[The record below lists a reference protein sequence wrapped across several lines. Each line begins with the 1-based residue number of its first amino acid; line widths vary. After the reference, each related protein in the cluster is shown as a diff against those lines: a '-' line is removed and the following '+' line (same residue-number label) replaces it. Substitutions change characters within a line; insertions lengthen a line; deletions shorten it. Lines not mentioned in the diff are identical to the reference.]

1 MIELKNLSK
10 HYRKKCIFESLDMTF
25 ENLQLTVLLGENGAG
40 KSTLLRMIAGLEQ
53 LTKGEIRYFGEQ
65 LSKKQRQDKIGYVP
79 QDIALFEHMTVNENI
94 RCFKALCKTP
104 LSNVLIDEYARQL
117 NLNERTMTI
126 SNLSGG
132 TKRKVNV
139 LIGLLSNPQILI
151 LDEPTV
157 GIDPKLRQQIWNQ
170 LKSLTKQG
178 KTVIVTTHVMDEAER
193 CDKIG
198 LIVEGRLFAIGTPN
212 ELKQKFNVE
221 TIEEVFIKAEE
232 VKNQ

>member
-132 TKRKVNV
+132 TKRKVDV

-157 GIDPKLRQQIWNQ
+157 GID
-170 LKSLTKQG
+170 LKSRFDIHNLLNTMKRERL
-178 KTVIVTTHVMDEAER
+178 IILTTHHLDEVEALADQIKVIGNDPFYREILE
-193 CDKIG
+193 DKHWA
-198 LIVEGRLFAIGTPN
+198 F
-212 ELKQKFNVE
+212 
-221 TIEEVFIKAEE
+221 EVYNNK
-232 VKNQ
+232 

>member
-40 KSTLLRMIAGLEQ
+40 KSTLLRIIAGLEQ

-157 GIDPKLRQQIWNQ
+157 GID
-170 LKSLTKQG
+170 LKSRFDIHNLLNTMKRERL
-178 KTVIVTTHVMDEAER
+178 IILTTHHLDEVEALADQIKVIGNDPFYREILE
-193 CDKIG
+193 DKHWA
-198 LIVEGRLFAIGTPN
+198 F
-212 ELKQKFNVE
+212 
-221 TIEEVFIKAEE
+221 EVYNNK
-232 VKNQ
+232 

>member
-139 LIGLLSNPQILI
+139 LIGLLSNPQMLI

-157 GIDPKLRQQIWNQ
+157 GID
-170 LKSLTKQG
+170 LKSRFDIHNLLNTMKRERL
-178 KTVIVTTHVMDEAER
+178 IILTTHHLDEVEALADQIKVIGNDPFYREILE
-193 CDKIG
+193 DKHWA
-198 LIVEGRLFAIGTPN
+198 F
-212 ELKQKFNVE
+212 
-221 TIEEVFIKAEE
+221 EVYNNK
-232 VKNQ
+232 

>member
-94 RCFKALCKTP
+94 RCFKALCKAP

-157 GIDPKLRQQIWNQ
+157 GID
-170 LKSLTKQG
+170 LKSRFDIHNLLNKM
-178 KTVIVTTHVMDEAER
+178 KRERLIILTTHHLDEVEALADQIKVIGNDPFYRELLE
-193 CDKIG
+193 DKHWP
-198 LIVEGRLFAIGTPN
+198 F
-212 ELKQKFNVE
+212 
-221 TIEEVFIKAEE
+221 EVYNNK
-232 VKNQ
+232 

>member
-94 RCFKALCKTP
+94 RCFKVLCKAP

-157 GIDPKLRQQIWNQ
+157 GID
-170 LKSLTKQG
+170 LKSRFDIHNLLNTMKRERL
-178 KTVIVTTHVMDEAER
+178 IILTTHHLDEVEALADQIKVIGNDPFYRELLE
-193 CDKIG
+193 DKHWP
-198 LIVEGRLFAIGTPN
+198 F
-212 ELKQKFNVE
+212 
-221 TIEEVFIKAEE
+221 EVYNNK
-232 VKNQ
+232 

>member
-53 LTKGEIRYFGEQ
+53 STKGEIRYFGEQ

-94 RCFKALCKTP
+94 RCFKALCKAP

-157 GIDPKLRQQIWNQ
+157 GID
-170 LKSLTKQG
+170 LKSRFDIHNLLNTMKRERL
-178 KTVIVTTHVMDEAER
+178 IILTTHHLDEVEALADQIKVIGNDPFYRELLE
-193 CDKIG
+193 DKHWP
-198 LIVEGRLFAIGTPN
+198 F
-212 ELKQKFNVE
+212 
-221 TIEEVFIKAEE
+221 EVYNK
-232 VKNQ
+232 

>member
-157 GIDPKLRQQIWNQ
+157 GID
-170 LKSLTKQG
+170 LKSRFDIYNLLNTMKRERL
-178 KTVIVTTHVMDEAER
+178 IILTTHHLDEAEALADQIKVIGNDPFYR
-193 CDKIG
+193 EILEDKHWA
-198 LIVEGRLFAIGTPN
+198 F
-212 ELKQKFNVE
+212 
-221 TIEEVFIKAEE
+221 EVYNNK
-232 VKNQ
+232 

>member
-65 LSKKQRQDKIGYVP
+65 LSKKQRQNKIGYVP

-94 RCFKALCKTP
+94 RCFKALCKAP

-157 GIDPKLRQQIWNQ
+157 GID
-170 LKSLTKQG
+170 LKSRFDIHNLLNTMKRERL
-178 KTVIVTTHVMDEAER
+178 IILTTHHLDEVEALADQIKVIGNDPFYRELLE
-193 CDKIG
+193 DKHWP
-198 LIVEGRLFAIGTPN
+198 F
-212 ELKQKFNVE
+212 
-221 TIEEVFIKAEE
+221 EVYNNK
-232 VKNQ
+232 

>member
-94 RCFKALCKTP
+94 RSFKALCKAP

-157 GIDPKLRQQIWNQ
+157 GID
-170 LKSLTKQG
+170 LKSRFDIHNLLNTMKRERL
-178 KTVIVTTHVMDEAER
+178 IILTTHHLDEVEALADQIKVIGNDPFYRELLE
-193 CDKIG
+193 DKHWP
-198 LIVEGRLFAIGTPN
+198 F
-212 ELKQKFNVE
+212 
-221 TIEEVFIKAEE
+221 EVYNNK
-232 VKNQ
+232 

>member
-94 RCFKALCKTP
+94 RCFKALCKAP

-157 GIDPKLRQQIWNQ
+157 GID
-170 LKSLTKQG
+170 LKSRFDIHNLLNTLKRERLIILTTRHLDEVEALADQIK
-178 KTVIVTTHVMDEAER
+178 VIGNDPFYREILE
-193 CDKIG
+193 DKHWA
-198 LIVEGRLFAIGTPN
+198 F
-212 ELKQKFNVE
+212 
-221 TIEEVFIKAEE
+221 EVYNNK
-232 VKNQ
+232 

>member
-94 RCFKALCKTP
+94 RCFKALCKAP

-151 LDEPTV
+151 LDESTV
-157 GIDPKLRQQIWNQ
+157 GID
-170 LKSLTKQG
+170 LKSRFDIHNLLNTMKRERL
-178 KTVIVTTHVMDEAER
+178 IILTTHHLDEVEALADQIKVIGNDPFYRELLE
-193 CDKIG
+193 DKHWP
-198 LIVEGRLFAIGTPN
+198 F
-212 ELKQKFNVE
+212 
-221 TIEEVFIKAEE
+221 EVYNNK
-232 VKNQ
+232 

>member
-1 MIELKNLSK
+1 MIEVKNLSK

-53 LTKGEIRYFGEQ
+53 STKGEIRYFGEQ

-94 RCFKALCKTP
+94 RCFKALCKAP
-104 LSNVLIDEYARQL
+104 ISNVLIDEYARQL

-157 GIDPKLRQQIWNQ
+157 GID
-170 LKSLTKQG
+170 LKSRFDIHNLLNTMKRERL
-178 KTVIVTTHVMDEAER
+178 IILTTHHLDEVEALADQIKVIGNDPFYRELLE
-193 CDKIG
+193 DKHWP
-198 LIVEGRLFAIGTPN
+198 F
-212 ELKQKFNVE
+212 
-221 TIEEVFIKAEE
+221 EVYNK
-232 VKNQ
+232 

>member
-65 LSKKQRQDKIGYVP
+65 LSKKQKQDKIGYVP

-157 GIDPKLRQQIWNQ
+157 GID
-170 LKSLTKQG
+170 LKSRFDIHNLLNTMKRERL
-178 KTVIVTTHVMDEAER
+178 IILTTHHLDEVEALADQIKVIGNDPFYREILE
-193 CDKIG
+193 DKHWA
-198 LIVEGRLFAIGTPN
+198 F
-212 ELKQKFNVE
+212 
-221 TIEEVFIKAEE
+221 EVYNNK
-232 VKNQ
+232 

>member
-94 RCFKALCKTP
+94 RCFKALCKAP

-157 GIDPKLRQQIWNQ
+157 GIDLKSRFDIHNLLNTMKRERLIILTTHHLDEVEALADQIKVIGNDPFYRELLEDKHWPFEVYNNKLR
-170 LKSLTKQG
+170 
-178 KTVIVTTHVMDEAER
+178 R
-193 CDKIG
+193 
-198 LIVEGRLFAIGTPN
+198 
-212 ELKQKFNVE
+212 
-221 TIEEVFIKAEE
+221 
-232 VKNQ
+232 

>member
-157 GIDPKLRQQIWNQ
+157 GID
-170 LKSLTKQG
+170 LKSRFDIHNLLNTLKRERL
-178 KTVIVTTHVMDEAER
+178 IILTTHHLDEVEALADQIKVIGNDPFYREILE
-193 CDKIG
+193 DKHWA
-198 LIVEGRLFAIGTPN
+198 F
-212 ELKQKFNVE
+212 
-221 TIEEVFIKAEE
+221 EVYNNK
-232 VKNQ
+232 

>member
-126 SNLSGG
+126 SNFSGG

-157 GIDPKLRQQIWNQ
+157 GID
-170 LKSLTKQG
+170 LKSRFDIHNLLNTMKRERL
-178 KTVIVTTHVMDEAER
+178 IILTTHHLDEVEALADQIKVIGNDPFYREILE
-193 CDKIG
+193 DKHWA
-198 LIVEGRLFAIGTPN
+198 F
-212 ELKQKFNVE
+212 
-221 TIEEVFIKAEE
+221 EVYNNK
-232 VKNQ
+232 

>member
-94 RCFKALCKTP
+94 RCFKALCKAP

-117 NLNERTMTI
+117 NLKERTMTI

-157 GIDPKLRQQIWNQ
+157 GID
-170 LKSLTKQG
+170 LKSRFDIHNLLNTMKRERL
-178 KTVIVTTHVMDEAER
+178 IILTTHHLDEVEALADQIKVIGNDPFYRELLE
-193 CDKIG
+193 DKHWP
-198 LIVEGRLFAIGTPN
+198 F
-212 ELKQKFNVE
+212 
-221 TIEEVFIKAEE
+221 EVYNNK
-232 VKNQ
+232 

>member
-94 RCFKALCKTP
+94 RCFKALCKAP

-157 GIDPKLRQQIWNQ
+157 GID
-170 LKSLTKQG
+170 LKSRFDIHNLLNTMKRERL
-178 KTVIVTTHVMDEAER
+178 IILTTHHLDEVEALADQIKGIGNDPFYREILE
-193 CDKIG
+193 DKHWA
-198 LIVEGRLFAIGTPN
+198 F
-212 ELKQKFNVE
+212 
-221 TIEEVFIKAEE
+221 EVYNNK
-232 VKNQ
+232 

>member
-157 GIDPKLRQQIWNQ
+157 GID
-170 LKSLTKQG
+170 LKSRFDIHNLLNTMKRERL
-178 KTVIVTTHVMDEAER
+178 IILTTHHLDEVEALADQIKVIGNDPFYREILE
-193 CDKIG
+193 DKHWA
-198 LIVEGRLFAIGTPN
+198 F
-212 ELKQKFNVE
+212 
-221 TIEEVFIKAEE
+221 EVYNNK
-232 VKNQ
+232 

>member
-1 MIELKNLSK
+1 
-10 HYRKKCIFESLDMTF
+10 MTF

-94 RCFKALCKTP
+94 RCFKALCKAP

-157 GIDPKLRQQIWNQ
+157 GID
-170 LKSLTKQG
+170 LKSRFDIHNLLNTMKRERL
-178 KTVIVTTHVMDEAER
+178 IILTTHHLDEVEALADQIKVIGNDPFYRELLE
-193 CDKIG
+193 DKHWP
-198 LIVEGRLFAIGTPN
+198 F
-212 ELKQKFNVE
+212 
-221 TIEEVFIKAEE
+221 EVYNNK
-232 VKNQ
+232 

>member
-94 RCFKALCKTP
+94 RCFKALCKAP

-157 GIDPKLRQQIWNQ
+157 GID
-170 LKSLTKQG
+170 LKSRFDIHNLLNTMKRERL
-178 KTVIVTTHVMDEAER
+178 IILTTHHLDEVEALADQIKVIGNDPFYREILE
-193 CDKIG
+193 DKHWA
-198 LIVEGRLFAIGTPN
+198 F
-212 ELKQKFNVE
+212 
-221 TIEEVFIKAEE
+221 EVY
-232 VKNQ
+232 NNR

>member
-157 GIDPKLRQQIWNQ
+157 GID
-170 LKSLTKQG
+170 LKSRFDIHNLLNTMKRERL
-178 KTVIVTTHVMDEAER
+178 IILTTHHLDEVEALADQIKVIGNDPFYRGILE
-193 CDKIG
+193 DKHWA
-198 LIVEGRLFAIGTPN
+198 F
-212 ELKQKFNVE
+212 
-221 TIEEVFIKAEE
+221 EVYNNK
-232 VKNQ
+232 

>member
-94 RCFKALCKTP
+94 RCFNALCKAP

-157 GIDPKLRQQIWNQ
+157 GID
-170 LKSLTKQG
+170 LKSRFDIHNLLNTMKRERL
-178 KTVIVTTHVMDEAER
+178 IILTTHHLDEVEALADQIKVIGNDPFYRELLE
-193 CDKIG
+193 DKHWP
-198 LIVEGRLFAIGTPN
+198 F
-212 ELKQKFNVE
+212 
-221 TIEEVFIKAEE
+221 EVYNNK
-232 VKNQ
+232 

>member
-10 HYRKKCIFESLDMTF
+10 HYRKKCIFKSLDMTF

-53 LTKGEIRYFGEQ
+53 LTKGEIRYFGQQ

-94 RCFKALCKTP
+94 RCFKALCKAP

-157 GIDPKLRQQIWNQ
+157 GID
-170 LKSLTKQG
+170 LKSRFDIHNLLNTMKRERL
-178 KTVIVTTHVMDEAER
+178 IILTTHHLDEVEALADQIKVIGNDPFYREILE
-193 CDKIG
+193 DKHWA
-198 LIVEGRLFAIGTPN
+198 F
-212 ELKQKFNVE
+212 
-221 TIEEVFIKAEE
+221 EVYNNK
-232 VKNQ
+232 

>member
-94 RCFKALCKTP
+94 RCFKALCKAP

-157 GIDPKLRQQIWNQ
+157 GID
-170 LKSLTKQG
+170 LKSRFDIHNLLNIMKRERL
-178 KTVIVTTHVMDEAER
+178 IILTTHHLDEVEALADQIKVIGNDPFYRELLE
-193 CDKIG
+193 DKHWP
-198 LIVEGRLFAIGTPN
+198 F
-212 ELKQKFNVE
+212 
-221 TIEEVFIKAEE
+221 EVYNNK
-232 VKNQ
+232 

>member
-139 LIGLLSNPQILI
+139 LIGLLSNPPILI

-157 GIDPKLRQQIWNQ
+157 GID
-170 LKSLTKQG
+170 LKSRFDIHNLLNTMKRERL
-178 KTVIVTTHVMDEAER
+178 IILTTHHLDEVEALADQIKVIGNDPFYREILE
-193 CDKIG
+193 DKHWA
-198 LIVEGRLFAIGTPN
+198 F
-212 ELKQKFNVE
+212 
-221 TIEEVFIKAEE
+221 EVYNNK
-232 VKNQ
+232 

>member
-94 RCFKALCKTP
+94 RCFKALCKAP

-157 GIDPKLRQQIWNQ
+157 GID
-170 LKSLTKQG
+170 LKSRFDIHNLLNTMKRERL
-178 KTVIVTTHVMDEAER
+178 IILTTHHLDEVEALADQIKVIGNDPFYREILE
-193 CDKIG
+193 DKHW
-198 LIVEGRLFAIGTPN
+198 EF
-212 ELKQKFNVE
+212 
-221 TIEEVFIKAEE
+221 EVYNNK
-232 VKNQ
+232 

>member
-25 ENLQLTVLLGENGAG
+25 ENLQLTVLLSENCAG

-157 GIDPKLRQQIWNQ
+157 GID
-170 LKSLTKQG
+170 LKSRFDIHNLLNTMKRERL
-178 KTVIVTTHVMDEAER
+178 IILTTHHLDEVEALADQIKVIGNDPFYREILE
-193 CDKIG
+193 DKHWA
-198 LIVEGRLFAIGTPN
+198 F
-212 ELKQKFNVE
+212 
-221 TIEEVFIKAEE
+221 EVYNNK
-232 VKNQ
+232 

>member
-157 GIDPKLRQQIWNQ
+157 GID
-170 LKSLTKQG
+170 LKSRFDIHNLLNTMKRERL
-178 KTVIVTTHVMDEAER
+178 IILTTHHLDEVEALADQIKVIGNNPFYREILE
-193 CDKIG
+193 DKHWA
-198 LIVEGRLFAIGTPN
+198 F
-212 ELKQKFNVE
+212 
-221 TIEEVFIKAEE
+221 EVYNNK
-232 VKNQ
+232 

>member
-40 KSTLLRMIAGLEQ
+40 KSTLLRMISGLEQ

-157 GIDPKLRQQIWNQ
+157 GID
-170 LKSLTKQG
+170 LKSRFDIHNLLNTMKRERL
-178 KTVIVTTHVMDEAER
+178 IILTTHHLDEVEALADQIKVIGNDPFYREILE
-193 CDKIG
+193 DKHWA
-198 LIVEGRLFAIGTPN
+198 F
-212 ELKQKFNVE
+212 
-221 TIEEVFIKAEE
+221 EVYNNK
-232 VKNQ
+232 

>member
-94 RCFKALCKTP
+94 RCFKTLCKAP

-157 GIDPKLRQQIWNQ
+157 GID
-170 LKSLTKQG
+170 LKSRFDIHNLLNTMKRERP
-178 KTVIVTTHVMDEAER
+178 IILTTHHLDEVEALADQIKVIGNDPFYREILE
-193 CDKIG
+193 DKHWA
-198 LIVEGRLFAIGTPN
+198 F
-212 ELKQKFNVE
+212 
-221 TIEEVFIKAEE
+221 EVYNNK
-232 VKNQ
+232 

>member
-10 HYRKKCIFESLDMTF
+10 HYRKKCIFESLDMAF

-157 GIDPKLRQQIWNQ
+157 GID
-170 LKSLTKQG
+170 LKSRFDIHNLLNTMKRERL
-178 KTVIVTTHVMDEAER
+178 IILTTHHLDEVEALADQIKVIGNDPFYREILE
-193 CDKIG
+193 DKHWA
-198 LIVEGRLFAIGTPN
+198 F
-212 ELKQKFNVE
+212 
-221 TIEEVFIKAEE
+221 EVYNNK
-232 VKNQ
+232 

>member
-94 RCFKALCKTP
+94 RCFKALCKAP

-157 GIDPKLRQQIWNQ
+157 GID
-170 LKSLTKQG
+170 LKSRFDIHNLLNTMKRERL
-178 KTVIVTTHVMDEAER
+178 IILTTHHLDEVEALADQIKVIGNDPFYRELLE
-193 CDKIG
+193 DKHWP
-198 LIVEGRLFAIGTPN
+198 F
-212 ELKQKFNVE
+212 
-221 TIEEVFIKAEE
+221 EVYNNK
-232 VKNQ
+232 

>member
-94 RCFKALCKTP
+94 RCFKALCKAP
-104 LSNVLIDEYARQL
+104 ISNVLIDEYARQL

-157 GIDPKLRQQIWNQ
+157 GID
-170 LKSLTKQG
+170 LKSRFDIHNLLNTMKRERL
-178 KTVIVTTHVMDEAER
+178 IILTTHHLDEVEALADQIKVIGNDPFYRELLE
-193 CDKIG
+193 DKHWP
-198 LIVEGRLFAIGTPN
+198 F
-212 ELKQKFNVE
+212 
-221 TIEEVFIKAEE
+221 EVYNNK
-232 VKNQ
+232 

>member
-157 GIDPKLRQQIWNQ
+157 GVD
-170 LKSLTKQG
+170 LKSRFDIHNLLNTMKRERL
-178 KTVIVTTHVMDEAER
+178 IILTTHHLDEVEALADQIKVIGNDPFYREILE
-193 CDKIG
+193 DKHWA
-198 LIVEGRLFAIGTPN
+198 F
-212 ELKQKFNVE
+212 
-221 TIEEVFIKAEE
+221 EVYNNK
-232 VKNQ
+232 